1 LDNFFIAILAG
12 KYPIEPANLTG
23 EANQDNLMKAV
34 QGFYRRYM
42 TQAISANMRVSAP
55 SAPPE
60 IYTGTWQDPNSWRI
74 KQNVGSKIAIQVFLG
89 IMFVCGALAYIL
101 VKMRHML
108 PHEPCSIAGICSLL
122 AGSEMCGE
130 QMRSAMPDGVQ
141 WMSDKELEKNR
152 VWEGWLFS
160 IGWWEPKRGEAK
172 RYGIDVGR
180 AEKVD

>member
-1 LDNFFIAILAG
+1 LDNFFIATLAG
-12 KYPIEPANLTG
+12 KHPTEPANLTG

-42 TQAISANMRVSAP
+42 AQAISANMRVSAP
-55 SAPPE
+55 SASPE

-74 KQNVGSKIAIQVFLG
+74 KQNVGSKIVIQVFLG

-101 VKMRHML
+101 VKMRHTL
-108 PHEPCSIAGICSLL
+108 PHDPCSIAGVCSLL

-172 RYGIDVGR
+172 RFGIDVGR